1 LADFAY
7 APIFTL
13 LHALKPL
20 LKINP
25 FDGFP
30 RLHEY
35 SEAILA
41 LPGVQSSKVENYD
54 ALI

>member
-30 RLHEY
+30 RLYEY

-54 ALI
+54 LLI